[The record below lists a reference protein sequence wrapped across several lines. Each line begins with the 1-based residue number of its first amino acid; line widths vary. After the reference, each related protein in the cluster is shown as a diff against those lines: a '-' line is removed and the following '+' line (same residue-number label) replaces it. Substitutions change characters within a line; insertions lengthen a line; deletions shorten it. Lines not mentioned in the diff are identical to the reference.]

1 MQLNRLIKEL
11 SQENILSPEIKTCIV
26 RILSRRES
34 RLMLPEEKARVKI
47 DKQLRNVGWCIVSR
61 NEYLP
66 NSTVAVKEALMVG
79 NTESDYLLFID
90 GKAIA
95 VVEAKREENPLGDD
109 VKKQAEDYAVSPQS
123 WYALWFEKL
132 IPLVYM
138 ANGNKI
144 YFKNM
149 LVEDSE
155 YEELSQMHSPKKM
168 LQMVGKKSEYG
179 VLPLLEKRG
188 LRDCQYNAEIK
199 FEESLKL
206 GNKKN
211 LAVLAT
217 GSGKTYL
224 ACLASYRLLNYTST
238 KRILFLVDRNNL
250 ARQTETEFS
259 LFDRTEN
266 QMRMGDLYTIN
277 RLKKETDIKSDIV
290 ISTIQK
296 LFAVLT
302 GQDIQESN
310 EDAEDEIAKND
321 EEKDNNEVVELG
333 DDLKLPPDYFQLIIV
348 DECHRSIYGKWK
360 KVLDYFSSATVLGLT
375 ATPTPEAYAYF
386 NNNIIEQY
394 TYDDSVVDGVNVP
407 PRIYRIITDV
417 TEHGGT
423 IEKGSK
429 VIETAKRSG
438 KSETHNA
445 QTTVEYGSTELD
457 RSIVNKSQI
466 REVLMAYKKAIYEDL
481 YPERE
486 KKWEY
491 IPKTLIFAKSDSH
504 ATDIVEIAK
513 EVFKTEFENDE
524 LPENFVQKIT
534 YSSGDS
540 NALIRE
546 LRTEK
551 DFRIAVTVTLV
562 ATGTD
567 VKPLEVVLFM
577 KDVHSD
583 VLYTQMKG
591 RGCRVI
597 SDDKLKEVTPNADT
611 KECYYIVDAV
621 GVTESEK
628 NIPKPGAGQGPKR
641 ALSLEHLLERLAHN
655 EVSDD
660 NLMLLRD
667 YCSTINRR
675 YEESVLFSRHLD
687 YFITNYGFAPRKLA
701 NDINTAFAEGT
712 LVEYIDPSHDNT
724 ERMALIYCLIG
735 NLQARNKLLEMQRGY
750 MVESDDR
757 DKVLYAGFSK
767 ESART
772 YIENFE
778 KYLEDNKDSIEA
790 LRIIYNSEDIVITHE
805 MLIELRDRLLA
816 ESRQYGVYQIWK
828 NYKILDEQGDVEVL
842 DGKENVNALTNLIQ
856 IVRYAYKKNSKLTS
870 LINGYAQRFTLYCGQ
885 AQRVLTED
893 QKDIMQQI
901 AEYIINDG
909 AIMVMELNETD
920 TELWKRAVKSFGGAA
935 LASEIQTLSK
945 FILKVA

>member
-1 MQLNRLIKEL
+1 M
-11 SQENILSPEIKTCIV
+11 P
-26 RILSRRES
+26 
-34 RLMLPEEKARVKI
+34 MLPEEKARVKI
-47 DKQLRNVGWCIVSR
+47 DKQLRNAGWDIVAR

-66 NSTVAVKEALMVG
+66 NSTSAVKEALMRG

-90 GKAIA
+90 GKTIA
-95 VVEAKREENPLGDD
+95 VVEAKREENPLGDE
-109 VKKQAEDYAVSPQS
+109 VKKQAEDYAVSPQA
-123 WYALWFEKL
+123 WYGLWFEKL

-149 LVEDSE
+149 LVEGSD

-168 LQMVGKKSEYG
+168 LQIIGKKSEYG
-179 VLPLLEKRG
+179 ALPIIEKRG
-188 LRDCQYNAEIK
+188 LRDCQYRAEVK
-199 FEESLKL
+199 FEESLKM

-224 ACLASYRLLNYTST
+224 ACLASYRLLNYTPT

-250 ARQTETEFS
+250 ARQTESEFS
-259 LFDRTEN
+259 VFDRTEG
-266 QMRMGDLYTIN
+266 QQKMGNLYTIN
-277 RLKKETDIKSDIV
+277 RLKKEEDIKGDIV

-296 LFAVLT
+296 LFCVLT
-302 GQDIQESN
+302 GQVISDSD
-310 EDAEDEIAKND
+310 EDAEDEKAKED
-321 EEKDNNEVVELG
+321 EEKNSKTVIELG
-333 DDLKLPPDYFQLIIV
+333 NDLKLPPDYFQLIIV

-360 KVLDYFSSATVLGLT
+360 KVLDYFSGATVLGLT

-386 NNNIIEQY
+386 NKNVIEEY

-407 PRIYRIITDV
+407 PRVYRIITDV
-417 TEHGGT
+417 TAHGGT
-423 IEKGSK
+423 IEKGTK
-429 VIETAKRSG
+429 IIETAKRTR
-438 KSETHNA
+438 KSETIDVG
-445 QTTVEYGSTELD
+445 TSVEYGAAELD
-457 RSIVNKSQI
+457 RSVVNKKQI
-466 REVLMAYKKAIYEDL
+466 KEVLMAYKKSIYEDL
-481 YPERE
+481 YPNRE

-491 IPKTLIFAKSDSH
+491 IPKTLIFAKDDNH
-504 ATDIVEIAK
+504 ATEIVDIAK
-513 EVFKTEFENDE
+513 DVFKSEFENE
-524 LPENFVQKIT
+524 AIPEKFVQKIT
-534 YSSGDS
+534 YSAGDS
-540 NALIRE
+540 NALIRD

-551 DFRIAVTVTLV
+551 EFRIAVTVTLV

-628 NIPKPGAGQGPKR
+628 HIPKPGPDGSGKKN
-641 ALSLEHLLERLAHN
+641 LSLEHLLERLAHN
-655 EVSDD
+655 EVSDE

-675 YEESVLFSRHLD
+675 YEESVLFGRHLD
-687 YFITNYGFAPRKLA
+687 YFITNFGFAPRKLA
-701 NDINTAFAEGT
+701 NDINTAFAQGT
-712 LVEYIDPSHDNT
+712 LIEYTSPSHDNSM
-724 ERMALIYCLIG
+724 RIALIYCLIG

-750 MVESDDR
+750 LVETDD
-757 DKVLYAGFSK
+757 DDQVLYAGFSK
-767 ESART
+767 ESAKT

-778 KYLEDNKDSIEA
+778 KYLEEHKDDIEA
-790 LRIIYNSEDIVITHE
+790 LRIIYNSEDKVITHD
-805 MLIELRDRLLA
+805 MLMELRDRLLS

-828 NYKILDEQGDVEVL
+828 NYKLLDDQGDVEVL
-842 DGKENVNALTNLIQ
+842 DGKAHVNALTNLIQ
-856 IVRYAYKKNSKLTS
+856 IVRYAYKKNQKLTS
-870 LINGYAQRFTLYCGQ
+870 LINGYAQRFSLYCGQ
-885 AQRVLTED
+885 NQRVLSEE
-893 QKDIMQQI
+893 QKDVMQQI
-901 AEYIINDG
+901 ADYIINDG
-909 AIMVMELNETD
+909 AITVMELNETD
-920 TELWKRAVKSFGGAA
+920 TELWKKAVKSFGGKT
-935 LASEIQTLSK
+935 LASEIETLSK

>member
-1 MQLNRLIKEL
+1 
-11 SQENILSPEIKTCIV
+11 
-26 RILSRRES
+26 
-34 RLMLPEEKARVKI
+34 MLPEEKARVKI
-47 DKQLRNVGWCIVSR
+47 DKQLRNAGWDIVAR

-66 NSTVAVKEALMVG
+66 NSTSAVKEALMGG
-79 NTESDYLLFID
+79 NTESDYLLFVD

-95 VVEAKREENPLGDD
+95 VVEAKREENPLGDE
-109 VKKQAEDYAVSPQS
+109 VKKQAEDYAVSPQA
-123 WYALWFEKL
+123 WYGLWFEKL

-149 LVEDSE
+149 LVENSD

-168 LQMVGKKSEYG
+168 LQIVGKKSEYG
-179 VLPLLEKRG
+179 ALPLIEKRG
-188 LRDCQYNAEIK
+188 LRDCQYRAEVK
-199 FEESLKL
+199 FEESLKM

-224 ACLASYRLLNYTST
+224 ACLASYRLLNYTPT

-250 ARQTETEFS
+250 ARQTESEFS
-259 LFDRTEN
+259 VFDRTEG
-266 QMRMGDLYTIN
+266 QQKMGNLYTIN
-277 RLKKETDIKSDIV
+277 RLKKEEDIKGDIV

-296 LFAVLT
+296 LFCVLT
-302 GQDIQESN
+302 GQAIDDSD
-310 EDAEDEIAKND
+310 EDAEDEKAKAD
-321 EEKDNNEVVELG
+321 EEKDSKTVIDLG
-333 DDLKLPPDYFQLIIV
+333 NDLKLPPDYFQLIIV

-386 NNNIIEQY
+386 NKNVIEEY

-407 PRIYRIITDV
+407 PRVYRIITDI
-417 TEHGGT
+417 TAHGGT
-423 IEKGSK
+423 IENGAKITETSK
-429 VIETAKRSG
+429 RTG
-438 KSETHNA
+438 KSETIDA
-445 QTTVEYGSTELD
+445 GSSVEYGASELD
-457 RSIVNKSQI
+457 RSVVNKKQI
-466 REVLMAYKKAIYEDL
+466 KEVLMAYKKAIYEDL
-481 YPERE
+481 YPSRER
-486 KKWEY
+486 KWEY
-491 IPKTLIFAKSDSH
+491 IPKTLIFAKSDPH
-504 ATDIVEIAK
+504 ANDIVEIVE
-513 EVFKTEFENDE
+513 EVFKVEFENGK
-524 LPENFVQKIT
+524 LPKNFVKKIT
-534 YSSGDS
+534 YTAGDS
-540 NALIRE
+540 NALIRD

-628 NIPKPGAGQGPKR
+628 HIPKPGPDGSGKKN
-641 ALSLEHLLERLAHN
+641 LSLEHLLERLAHN

-660 NLMLLRD
+660 NLLLLRD

-675 YEESVLFSRHLD
+675 YEESVLFGRHLD
-687 YFITNYGFAPRKLA
+687 YFITNFGFAPRKLA
-701 NDINTAFAEGT
+701 NDINTAFAQGT
-712 LVEYIDPSHDNT
+712 LVEYISPSHDNSM
-724 ERMALIYCLIG
+724 RMGLIYCLIG

-750 MVESDDR
+750 LVETGDD

-767 ESART
+767 ETAKK

-778 KYLEDNKDSIEA
+778 KYLEDHKDDIEA
-790 LRIIYNSEDIVITHE
+790 LRIIYNSEDKVITHD
-805 MLIELRDRLLA
+805 MLIELRDRLLS

-828 NYKILDEQGDVEVL
+828 NYKLLDEQGDVEAL
-842 DGKENVNALTNLIQ
+842 DGKENVNVLTNLIQ
-856 IVRYAYKKNSKLTS
+856 IVRYAYKKNQKLTS
-870 LINGYAQRFTLYCGQ
+870 LINGYASRFSLYCGQ
-885 AQRVLTED
+885 NQRILTEE

-909 AIMVMELNETD
+909 AITVMELNETD
-920 TELWKRAVKSFGGAA
+920 TELWKKAVKSFGGKT

>member
-1 MQLNRLIKEL
+1 
-11 SQENILSPEIKTCIV
+11 
-26 RILSRRES
+26 
-34 RLMLPEEKARVKI
+34 MLPEEKARVKI
-47 DKQLRNVGWCIVSR
+47 DKQLRNAGWDVVAR

-66 NSTVAVKEALMVG
+66 NSTSAVKEALMGG

-95 VVEAKREENPLGDD
+95 VVEAKREENPLGDE
-109 VKKQAEDYAVSPQS
+109 VKKQAEDYAVSPQD
-123 WYALWFEKL
+123 WYGLWFEKL

-149 LVEDSE
+149 LVEDSD

-168 LQMVGKKSEYG
+168 LQIVGKKSEYG
-179 VLPLLEKRG
+179 ALPLIEKRG
-188 LRDCQYNAEIK
+188 LRDCQYRAEVK
-199 FEESLKL
+199 FEESLKM

-250 ARQTETEFS
+250 ARQTESEFS
-259 LFDRTEN
+259 VFDRTEG
-266 QMRMGDLYTIN
+266 QQKMGNLYTIN
-277 RLKKETDIKSDIV
+277 RLKKEEDIKGDIV

-296 LFAVLT
+296 LFCVLT
-302 GQDIQESN
+302 GQAINDSD
-310 EDAEDEIAKND
+310 EDAEDEKAKAD
-321 EEKDNNEVVELG
+321 EEKDSKTVVDLG
-333 DDLKLPPDYFQLIIV
+333 NDLKLPPDYFQLIIV

-360 KVLDYFSSATVLGLT
+360 KVLDYFSGATVLGLT

-386 NNNIIEQY
+386 NKNVIEEY

-407 PRIYRIITDV
+407 PRVYRIITDI
-417 TEHGGT
+417 TAHGGT
-423 IEKGSK
+423 IENGAKITETSK
-429 VIETAKRSG
+429 RTG
-438 KSETHNA
+438 KSETIEVGSS
-445 QTTVEYGSTELD
+445 VEYGASELD
-457 RSIVNKSQI
+457 RSVVNKKQI
-466 REVLMAYKKAIYEDL
+466 KEVLMAYKKAIYEDL
-481 YPERE
+481 YPSRER
-486 KKWEY
+486 KWEY
-491 IPKTLIFAKSDSH
+491 IPKTLIFAKDDNH
-504 ATDIVEIAK
+504 ATEIVDIAK
-513 EVFKTEFENDE
+513 EIFKSEFENE
-524 LPENFVQKIT
+524 AIPEKFVQKIT
-534 YSSGDS
+534 YSAGDS
-540 NALIRE
+540 NALIRD

-551 DFRIAVTVTLV
+551 DFRIAVTVSLV

-628 NIPKPGAGQGPKR
+628 HIPKPGPDGQSKKN
-641 ALSLEHLLERLAHN
+641 LSLEHLLERLAHN
-655 EVSDD
+655 EVSDE

-675 YEESVLFSRHLD
+675 YEESVLFGRHLD
-687 YFITNYGFAPRKLA
+687 YFITNFGFAPRKLA
-701 NDINTAFAEGT
+701 NDINTAFAQGT
-712 LVEYIDPSHDNT
+712 LAEYISPSHDNSL
-724 ERMALIYCLIG
+724 RMGLIYCLIG
-735 NLQARNKLLEMQRGY
+735 NLQARIKLLEMQRGY
-750 MVESDDR
+750 LVETGDD

-767 ESART
+767 ESAKT

-778 KYLEDNKDSIEA
+778 KYLEDHKDDMEA
-790 LRIIYNSEDIVITHE
+790 LRIIYNSEDKAITHE
-805 MLIELRDRLLA
+805 MLMELRDRLLS
-816 ESRQYGVYQIWK
+816 ESRQYSVYQIWK
-828 NYKILDEQGDVEVL
+828 NYKLLDEQGDVEAL
-842 DGKENVNALTNLIQ
+842 DGKANVNALTNLIQ
-856 IVRYAYKKNSKLTS
+856 IVKYAYKKSQKLTS
-870 LINGYAQRFTLYCGQ
+870 LINGYASRFSLYCGQ
-885 AQRVLTED
+885 NQRILTEE

-901 AEYIINDG
+901 AESVSYTH
-909 AIMVMELNETD
+909 L
-920 TELWKRAVKSFGGAA
+920 
-935 LASEIQTLSK
+935 TLPTICS
-945 FILKVA
+945 V

>member
-1 MQLNRLIKEL
+1 
-11 SQENILSPEIKTCIV
+11 
-26 RILSRRES
+26 
-34 RLMLPEEKARVKI
+34 MLPEEKARVKI
-47 DKQLRNVGWCIVSR
+47 DKQLRNAGWDIVAR

-66 NSTVAVKEALMVG
+66 NSTSAVKEALMGG

-95 VVEAKREENPLGDD
+95 VVEAKREENPLGDE
-109 VKKQAEDYAVSPQS
+109 VKKQAEDYAVSPQD
-123 WYALWFEKL
+123 WYGLWFEKL

-149 LVEDSE
+149 LVEDSD

-168 LQMVGKKSEYG
+168 LQIVGKKSEYG
-179 VLPLLEKRG
+179 ALPLIEKRG
-188 LRDCQYNAEIK
+188 LRDCQYRAEVK
-199 FEESLKL
+199 FEESLKM

-224 ACLASYRLLNYTST
+224 ACLVSYRLLNYTPT

-250 ARQTETEFS
+250 ARQTESEFS
-259 LFDRTEN
+259 VFDRTEG
-266 QMRMGDLYTIN
+266 QQKMGNLYTIN
-277 RLKKETDIKSDIV
+277 RLKKEEDIKGDIV

-296 LFAVLT
+296 LFCVLT
-302 GQDIQESN
+302 GQAIDDSD
-310 EDAEDEIAKND
+310 EDAEDEKAKAD
-321 EEKDNNEVVELG
+321 EEKDGKTVIDLG
-333 DDLKLPPDYFQLIIV
+333 NDLKLPPDYFQLIIV

-360 KVLDYFSSATVLGLT
+360 KVLDYFSGAKVLGLT

-386 NNNIIEQY
+386 NKNVIEEY

-417 TEHGGT
+417 TAHGGT

-429 VIETAKRSG
+429 ITETSKRTG
-438 KSETHNA
+438 KSETIDA
-445 QTTVEYGSTELD
+445 GASVEYGAAELD
-457 RSIVNKSQI
+457 RSVVNKKQI
-466 REVLMAYKKAIYEDL
+466 KEVLMAYKKVIYEDL
-481 YPERE
+481 YPSRE
-486 KKWEY
+486 QKWEY
-491 IPKTLIFAKSDSH
+491 IPKTLIFAKDDNH
-504 ATDIVEIAK
+504 ATEIVDIAK
-513 EVFKTEFENDE
+513 DVFKSEFENDAI
-524 LPENFVQKIT
+524 PEKFVQKIT
-534 YSSGDS
+534 YSAGDS
-540 NALIRE
+540 NALIRD

-628 NIPKPGAGQGPKR
+628 HIPKPGPDGSGKKN
-641 ALSLEHLLERLAHN
+641 LSLEHLLERLAHN
-655 EVSDD
+655 EVSDE

-675 YEESVLFSRHLD
+675 YEESALFGRHLD
-687 YFITNYGFAPRKLA
+687 YFITNFGFAPRKLA
-701 NDINTAFAEGT
+701 NDINTAFAQGM
-712 LVEYIDPSHDNT
+712 LVEYISPSHDNSM
-724 ERMALIYCLIG
+724 RMALIYCLIG

-750 MVESDDR
+750 LVETGDD

-767 ESART
+767 ETAKT

-778 KYLEDNKDSIEA
+778 KYLEDHKDDIEA
-790 LRIIYNSEDIVITHE
+790 LRIIYNSEDKVITHD
-805 MLIELRDRLLA
+805 MLLELRDRLLS

-828 NYKILDEQGDVEVL
+828 NYKLLDEQGDVETL
-842 DGKENVNALTNLIQ
+842 DGKTNVNALTNLIQ
-856 IVRYAYKKNSKLTS
+856 IVRYAYKKNQKLTS
-870 LINGYAQRFTLYCGQ
+870 LINGYASRFSLYCGQ
-885 AQRVLTED
+885 NQRILTEE

-909 AIMVMELNETD
+909 AITVMELNETD
-920 TELWKRAVKSFGGAA
+920 TELWKKAVKSFGGKT

>member
-1 MQLNRLIKEL
+1 
-11 SQENILSPEIKTCIV
+11 
-26 RILSRRES
+26 
-34 RLMLPEEKARVKI
+34 MLPEEKARVKI
-47 DKQLRNVGWCIVSR
+47 DKQLRNAGWDIVSR

-66 NSTVAVKEALMVG
+66 NSTIAVKEALMVG
-79 NTESDYLLFID
+79 NTESDYLLFVD

-95 VVEAKREENPLGDD
+95 IVEAKREENPLGDD
-109 VKKQAEDYAVSPQS
+109 VKKQAENYAVSPQA
-123 WYALWFEKL
+123 WYALWFENL

-149 LVEDSE
+149 LEENSE

-168 LQMVGKKSEYG
+168 LQIIGKKSEYG
-179 VLPLLEKRG
+179 ALPLLEKRG
-188 LRDCQYNAEIK
+188 LRDCQYRAEKK

-250 ARQTETEFS
+250 ARQTESEFS
-259 LFDRTEN
+259 VFDRTEN
-266 QMRMGDLYTIN
+266 QQKMGNLYTIN

-302 GQDIQESN
+302 GQTIEEGN
-310 EDAEDEIAKND
+310 EDAEDELVKTA
-321 EEKDNNEVVELG
+321 EEKDSKEIVELG
-333 DDLKLPPDYFQLIIV
+333 SDLKLPPDYFQLIIV

-360 KVLDYFSSATVLGLT
+360 KVLDYFSEATVLGLT

-386 NNNIIEQY
+386 NNNIIERY
-394 TYDDSVVDGVNVP
+394 TYDESVVEGVNVP

-417 TEHGGT
+417 TAHGGT
-423 IEKGSK
+423 IEKGAEI
-429 VIETAKRSG
+429 IEKIKKTGKTETYTAP
-438 KSETHNA
+438 E
-445 QTTVEYGSTELD
+445 TVEYGSAELD
-457 RSIVNKSQI
+457 RSVVNKKQI
-466 REVLMAYKKAIYEDL
+466 KEVLMAYKKAIYEDL
-481 YPERE
+481 YPNRD

-491 IPKTLIFAKSDSH
+491 IPKTLIFAKDDNH
-504 ATDIVEIAK
+504 ATEIVDIAE
-513 EVFKTEFENDE
+513 EVFKTEFENNE

-534 YSSGDS
+534 YSAGDS
-540 NALIRE
+540 NALIRD

-611 KECYYIVDAV
+611 KGCYYIVDAV

-628 NIPKPGAGQGPKR
+628 HIPKPVVGLVTKKH
-641 ALSLEHLLERLAHN
+641 LSLEHLLERLAHN

-675 YEESVLFSRHLD
+675 YEESVLFGRHLD

-701 NDINTAFAEGT
+701 NDINTAFAEGN
-712 LVEYIDPSHDNT
+712 LVEYVSPSHDNT
-724 ERMALIYCLIG
+724 ARMALIYCLIG

-750 MVESDDR
+750 VIESDDE
-757 DKVLYAGFSK
+757 DQVLYAGFSK
-767 ESART
+767 ESAKT

-778 KYLEDNKDSIEA
+778 KYLEENKDSIEA
-790 LRIIYNSEDIVITHE
+790 LRIIYNSEDTVITHE
-805 MLIELRDRLLA
+805 MLMELRDRLLA

-828 NYKILDEQGDVEVL
+828 NYKLLDEQGDVEAL
-842 DGKENVNALTNLIQ
+842 DSKVNVNALTNLIQ
-856 IVRYAYKKNSKLTS
+856 IVRYAYKKNQKLTS
-870 LINGYAQRFTLYCGQ
+870 LINGYAQRFSLYCGR

-909 AIMVMELNETD
+909 AISVMELNEID
-920 TELWKRAVKSFGGAA
+920 TELWKKAVKNFDGTT